1 MRGMMMKDLIF
12 LKNKY
17 RLLYGLL
24 ALAIYLTAVYFYQE
38 PALIIGM
45 ILTIFFSISLAMP
58 LFMQDDKEDW
68 LYFSSTLPISVKEW
82 VLARYVTLGLLLAA
96 ITVFN
101 LVLALVFSL
110 LVSGAQLGLY
120 LVVIGL
126 AVMVTVVYL
135 VILVPA
141 IFALGINGIS
151 MVFLVLMLLG
161 TALQKFAPISKIVQL
176 QQLSPMI
183 LVLMAVAVCV
193 VPLIASIQASINL
206 AGKKQVKTT
215 K

>member
-24 ALAIYLTAVYFYQE
+24 ALAMYLAAVYFYQE

-82 VLARYVTLGLLLAA
+82 VLARYVTMGLLLAA

-176 QQLSPMI
+176 QQFSPMI
-183 LVLMAVAVCV
+183 LVLMAVAFCV
-193 VPLIASIQASINL
+193 VPLIASIQASISL
-206 AGKKQVKTT
+206 ASKKQVKTT

>member
-24 ALAIYLTAVYFYQE
+24 ALAIYLAAVYFYQE

-82 VLARYVTLGLLLAA
+82 VLARYVTMGLLLAA

-101 LVLALVFSL
+101 LILALVFSL
-110 LVSGAQLGLY
+110 LVSRAQLGLY

-183 LVLMAVAVCV
+183 LVLMTVAVCV
-193 VPLIASIQASINL
+193 APLIASIQASINL

-215 K
+215 N